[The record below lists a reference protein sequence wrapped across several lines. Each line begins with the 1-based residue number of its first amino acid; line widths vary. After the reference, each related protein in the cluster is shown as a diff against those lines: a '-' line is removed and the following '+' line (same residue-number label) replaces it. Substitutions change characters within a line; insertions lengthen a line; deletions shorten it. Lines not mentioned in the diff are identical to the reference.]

1 MALKRLF
8 YDINF
13 GKARMNEYQI
23 TLINFTK
30 WFVLHI
36 ILSTLMP
43 RYGRRVDLFHED
55 YTIRLEDVTL
65 AAISHKEPN

>member
-8 YDINF
+8 HDINF
-13 GKARMNEYQI
+13 GNARMNEYQI

-43 RYGRRVDLFHED
+43 RYGRRVDLFHAD
-55 YTIRLEDVTL
+55 YTIE
-65 AAISHKEPN
+65 

>member
-8 YDINF
+8 HDINF

-36 ILSTLMP
+36 ILSTFMP
-43 RYGRRVDLFHED
+43 RYRRRVDLFHED
-55 YTIRLEDVTL
+55 YTIE
-65 AAISHKEPN
+65 

>member
-8 YDINF
+8 HDINF
-13 GKARMNEYQI
+13 GNVRMNEYQI

-36 ILSTLMP
+36 ILSTFMP
-43 RYGRRVDLFHED
+43 RYGRRVDLFRED
-55 YTIRLEDVTL
+55 YTIE
-65 AAISHKEPN
+65 